1 MIDPSWIEEYK
12 QWKVLRPSQV
22 LLLDEG
28 AQSLSQ
34 TWLLNQMWCDWLE
47 MKKLKETELSTLT
60 SSPKPLSQDPWDE
73 SPLNLSFSQ
82 ITALK
87 LITWLKLNKLSLNT
101 GKTELIFFHSK
112 SNVLNYD
119 NIYVN

>member
-22 LLLDEG
+22 QLLDEG

-47 MKKLKETELSTLT
+47 MKKLKETDLPPLT

-73 SPLNLSFSQ
+73 
-82 ITALK
+82 
-87 LITWLKLNKLSLNT
+87 
-101 GKTELIFFHSK
+101 
-112 SNVLNYD
+112 
-119 NIYVN
+119 